1 MRGHVAAQNEGYRRG
16 MVLGLTM
23 AEIMFLLVFV
33 LLLIMTGVLKTMK
46 DQIVDL
52 RTANAG
58 LTEKLEVAK
67 RDLAEKQ
74 EFVNAAKELKDL
86 GVNKDVLQTAVALIK
101 EVSEAVDSKNS
112 ADLVEVLREIRKQFK
127 VAPPKIPEDWQ
138 MLRRMRD
145 EVKNL
150 GGIELI
156 AQQLN
161 ELKVLREDTKAKG
174 KNDLPP
180 LIRLSEADGFHFQ
193 LGKSELTPEFEAFL
207 RDKVIPLLVQRKQ
220 DYDVDVIE
228 VVGHTDLVPMTG
240 LQASNLDMKLRDSLR
255 GDGSVAAL
263 VPADNAGLGM
273 SRSVAVARILLDDPR
288 LKELKIIPL
297 SAAQLVD
304 LDENLDTEAGDSTSA
319 NEKRRRIEIRLR
331 RSSKTQTLIPE

>member
-33 LLLIMTGVLKTMK
+33 LLLIMTGVLKSMK
-46 DQIVDL
+46 DQVIDL
-52 RTANAG
+52 RTANAE
-58 LTEKLEVAK
+58 LNHK
-67 RDLAEKQ
+67 LAEKQ
-74 EFVNAAKELKDL
+74 EFVDAAKELKDL
-86 GVNKDVLQTAVALIK
+86 GVDKEVLQTAVTLIR
-101 EVSEAVDSKNS
+101 EVSEAVKSKNS
-112 ADLVEVLREIRKQFK
+112 ADLVEVLRKIRNQLK

-138 MLRRMRD
+138 KLVRMK
-145 EVKNL
+145 ETVEKL
-150 GGIELI
+150 GGVELI

-161 ELKVLREDTKAKG
+161 ELKVLREEAKAKG

-207 RDKVIPLLVQRKQ
+207 REKVIPLLVQRKQ

-255 GDGSVAAL
+255 GAGPVAAL

-288 LKELKIIPL
+288 LKDLKIIPL

-331 RSSKTQTLIPE
+331 RSSKTQTLTPE

>member
-33 LLLIMTGVLKTMK
+33 LLLIMTGVLKSMK
-46 DQIVDL
+46 DQVVDL
-52 RTANAG
+52 RTANAE
-58 LTEKLEVAK
+58 LNHK
-67 RDLAEKQ
+67 LAEKQ
-74 EFVNAAKELKDL
+74 EFVDAAKELKDL
-86 GVNKDVLQTAVALIK
+86 GVDKEVLQTAVTLIR
-101 EVSEAVDSKNS
+101 EVSEAVKSKNS
-112 ADLVEVLREIRKQFK
+112 ADLVEVLRKIRNQLK

-138 MLRRMRD
+138 KLVRMK
-145 EVKNL
+145 ETVEKL
-150 GGIELI
+150 GGVELI

-161 ELKVLREDTKAKG
+161 ELKVLREEAKAKG

-207 RDKVIPLLVQRKQ
+207 REKVIPLLVQRKQ

-255 GDGSVAAL
+255 GAGPVAAL

-273 SRSVAVARILLDDPR
+273 ARSVAVARILLDDPR
-288 LKELKIIPL
+288 LEGLKIIPL

-304 LDENLDTEAGDSTSA
+304 LDENLDTEAGDSTSS

-331 RSSKTQTLIPE
+331 RSSKTQTLTPE

>member
-1 MRGHVAAQNEGYRRG
+1 

-33 LLLIMTGVLKTMK
+33 LLLIMTGVLKSMK
-46 DQIVDL
+46 DQVVDL
-52 RTANAG
+52 RTANAE
-58 LTEKLEVAK
+58 LNNK
-67 RDLAEKQ
+67 LAEKQ
-74 EFVNAAKELKDL
+74 EFVDAAKELKDL
-86 GVNKDVLQTAVALIK
+86 GVDKEVLQTAVTLIR
-101 EVSEAVDSKNS
+101 EVSEAVKSKNS
-112 ADLVEVLREIRKQFK
+112 ADLVEVLRKIRNQLK

-138 MLRRMRD
+138 NLVRMK
-145 EVKNL
+145 EAVEKL
-150 GGIELI
+150 GGVELI

-161 ELKVLREDTKAKG
+161 ELKVLREEAKAKG

-207 RDKVIPLLVQRKQ
+207 REKVIPLLVQRKQ

-255 GDGSVAAL
+255 GAGPVAAL

-288 LKELKIIPL
+288 LKDLKIIPL

-331 RSSKTQTLIPE
+331 RSSKTQTLTPE